1 MTPMQAI
8 RAKCLDCMCGNRA
21 EVKLCVCHDC
31 PLFDFRLGKNPNIK
45 RKELTAEQKA
55 AMRDRALQNL
65 RRAE

>member
-1 MTPMQAI
+1 
-8 RAKCLDCMCGNRA
+8 MCGNRA